1 MLTPDQKQ
9 ENQVFT
15 NSKPRSV
22 RPNFLNPKELFFAR
36 KNRTDRS
43 QSFHGSRFRNK
54 IKCVLKTTNN
64 YAIRRQ
70 PTSFHGI
77 NNEKITKID
86 NENEEDLTSVDE
98 EEEEPTPSIIRQNLL
113 GPLSFDDLYYT

>member
-1 MLTPDQKQ
+1 MLITDQKQ
-9 ENQVFT
+9 ENEVFT
-15 NSKPRSV
+15 DLKPRSAKS
-22 RPNFLNPKELFFAR
+22 NFLNPKELFFAR

-54 IKCVLKTTNN
+54 LKCVLKTTNN

-70 PTSFHGI
+70 STSFHGT
-77 NNEKITKID
+77 NNNKITKID
-86 NENEEDLTSVDE
+86 NKNEEDLTSVDE
-98 EEEEPTPSIIRQNLL
+98 EEEEPPPSVIRQNLL